1 MTNDKAE
8 IIGRFVKDIYG
19 SYMGKVVGTITE
31 IDGSIQSVG
40 VDCGTRG
47 LQMIPH
53 EHLVIQEDVVIFVPK
68 WRLDS
73 QRLIREKQLTL
84 RRLRALVEIVAGK
97 DDVHMDAEI
106 IQEKYHSKL
115 VSLQDLVNKLKSTLA
130 ARLADLDDQLR
141 STKMLFFD
149 AKIQYK
155 SNEISEEAFETVRLS
170 TNDLIEHMSH
180 ETKEIKNIETR
191 LQGLETEVQEVND
204 MMGVVPADAPAQSY
218 PKESLVSSP
227 SAGTQATFSEAPGRL
242 PTAPV
247 ADAKTKEP
255 LVTTTPEKTVA
266 AANPAAGHRQE
277 PDLMQG
283 KESEDLKQ
291 AAETSDADS
300 AGLTTSTNVAPASPD
315 VDTNITAATIPT
327 APKMGKAEGAE
338 LEAAAKN
345 ASDAAQPG
353 GMSDLPPAR
362 VEANRVV
369 MPSPPG
375 PYGSMPNMGQPY
387 ASQPFLQQDLGAS
400 PVTTTPSP
408 ENVVDHVQQHE
419 EQVVFPE
426 PPKNLAPQTSSP
438 SSSNNDDDWLS
449 RMESQ

>member
-8 IIGRFVKDIYG
+8 IIGKLVKDIYG

-31 IDGSIQSVG
+31 IDGSVQSVG

-115 VSLQDLVNKLKSTLA
+115 VSLQDLVKELKSTLA

-155 SNEISEEAFETVRLS
+155 SDEISEESFETVRLS
-170 TNDLIEHMSH
+170 TSDLIEHMSH

-191 LQGLETEVQEVND
+191 LQGLEDEVQVVND
-204 MMGVVPADAPAQSY
+204 MMGVEPADAPAKPY
-218 PKESLVSSP
+218 LKESLVSS
-227 SAGTQATFSEAPGRL
+227 STAGAHTILHEAPGSL

-247 ADAKTKEP
+247 AGAKTKEP
-255 LVTTTPEKTVA
+255 LTTTTPEKTA
-266 AANPAAGHRQE
+266 AVANPAAGYRQE

-300 AGLTTSTNVAPASPD
+300 SGLTTTTNAAPASRD
-315 VDTNITAATIPT
+315 VDTNVAAAAMPT
-327 APKMGKAEGAE
+327 APKMDKAEETAPK
-338 LEAAAKN
+338 AAAKN
-345 ASDAAQPG
+345 ASDTAQPED
-353 GMSDLPPAR
+353 MSDLPPAK
-362 VEANRVV
+362 VEADRVV

-375 PYGSMPNMGQPY
+375 PYGSMPNMAQHY
-387 ASQPFLQQDLGAS
+387 APSFLQQDLGAP

-408 ENVVDHVQQHE
+408 GNVVDHVQQHE
-419 EQVVFPE
+419 GQVVFPE
-426 PPKNLAPQTSSP
+426 PPKNLAPQKSSTSS
-438 SSSNNDDDWLS
+438 SSNDDDWLS